1 MRKDTGTA
9 FLTYGADGTVD
20 NMKKGGKVEMSNK
33 QIVNVKVNVGDLPKK
48 KAPKPRKARK
58 PKPVGD
64 TVLLREGN
72 VPARKR
78 PGLHV
83 RFLSPGSAFGGGL
96 PAPLNSASY
105 ASAPP
110 VAQPLGRMDFIGSGE
125 VPYSRGRD
133 RRDDIPI
140 NVNPSGIRA
149 DLKPSM
155 RAVSSSSAVASPDTG
170 LELSRLRGS
179 YDALSPEYQR
189 IYNNLAFQGEVPRL
203 NDPNLQPSMRASA
216 SRPTAGQLA
225 SSSSSSYREG
235 DGGSEELLRY
245 KSDEYVPPPM
255 SLAGASSASAMPSS
269 ASAMNSSASRNQ
281 PGRERPFTT
290 TLSVRRPQA
299 ERENY
304 PTTFLHGQPKQ
315 KRDPPVDYQQLRRG
329 GSVF

>member
-1 MRKDTGTA
+1 MNKVIDSFLNDKLPSWVHKDQRA
-9 FLTYGADGTVD
+9 Y
-20 NMKKGGKVEMSNK
+20 KKGGKVEMSNK
-33 QIVNVKVNVGDLPKK
+33 QIVNVKVNVGDVLKK

-58 PKPVGD
+58 QKPAGD

-83 RFLSPGSAFGGGL
+83 RFQSPGSAFGGGL

-105 ASAPP
+105 GSAPP

-125 VPYSRGRD
+125 GIHNRGRD

-140 NVNPSGIRA
+140 NVNPSGIRS
-149 DLKPSM
+149 DVNPSM

-179 YDALSPEYQR
+179 YDGLSPEYQR

-203 NDPNLQPSMRASA
+203 NEPNLQPSIRAS
-216 SRPTAGQLA
+216 A
-225 SSSSSSYREG
+225 SSSSS
-235 DGGSEELLRY
+235 SEELLRY
-245 KSDEYVPPPM
+245 KPTEYVPPPA

-304 PTTFLHGQPKQ
+304 PSEYLYGPPKG
-315 KRDPPVDYQQLRRG
+315 KREAPAEYYQLRRG

>member
-9 FLTYGADGTVD
+9 FLTWGADGTVD
-20 NMKKGGKVEMSNK
+20 NMKKGGKVVMSNK
-33 QIVNVKVNVGDLPKK
+33 QIVNVKVNVGDLQKK

-58 PKPVGD
+58 AKPVGD
-64 TVLLREGN
+64 TILLREGN

-83 RFLSPGSAFGGGL
+83 RFQSPGSAFGGGL

-110 VAQPLGRMDFIGSGE
+110 VAQPLGRMDFVGSGE
-125 VPYSRGRD
+125 GIHNRGRD

-149 DLKPSM
+149 DVSPSM
-155 RAVSSSSAVASPDTG
+155 RAVSNSGAVASPDTG
-170 LELSRLRGS
+170 LELSRLRDS
-179 YDALSPEYQR
+179 YHALSPEYQR
-189 IYNNLAFQGEVPRL
+189 IYDKMQFQGEVPRL

-255 SLAGASSASAMPSS
+255 SLAGASAVPSS
-269 ASAMNSSASRNQ
+269 ASAMRSISQ

-290 TLSVRRPQA
+290 TLSVRRPQV

-304 PTTFLHGQPKQ
+304 PTQALYGPPKG
-315 KRDPPVDYQQLRRG
+315 KREAPVDYQQLRRG

>member
-1 MRKDTGTA
+1 MVMMSDEIVG
-9 FLTYGADGTVD
+9 L
-20 NMKKGGKVEMSNK
+20 KKGGKVVMSNK
-33 QIVNVKVNVGDLPKK
+33 QTVNVKVNVGDLPKK

-58 PKPVGD
+58 PKPAGD
-64 TVLLREGN
+64 TVVLREGN
-72 VPARKR
+72 VPARKK

-105 ASAPP
+105 GSAPP
-110 VAQPLGRMDFIGSGE
+110 VAQPLGRMDFVGSGE
-125 VPYSRGRD
+125 GLHNRGRD

-140 NVNPSGIRA
+140 NVNPSGIHA
-149 DLKPSM
+149 DVKPSM

-170 LELSRLRGS
+170 LELSRLRDS
-179 YDALSPEYQR
+179 YNALSPEYQR

-225 SSSSSSYREG
+225 SSSSSSYRES
-235 DGGSEELLRY
+235 DGGSEELFRY
-245 KSDEYVPPPM
+245 KPTEYIPPPM
-255 SLAGASSASAMPSS
+255 SLAGASAVPS
-269 ASAMNSSASRNQ
+269 SSASRNQ

-290 TLSVRRPQA
+290 TLSRRPQA
-299 ERENY
+299 ERERY
-304 PTTFLHGQPKQ
+304 DEEQLYGPTKK
-315 KRDPPVDYQQLRRG
+315 KRDPPLNPVSLRRG

>member
-9 FLTYGADGTVD
+9 FLTWGADGTVD

-33 QIVNVKVNVGDLPKK
+33 QIVNVKVNVGDVLKK

-58 PKPVGD
+58 PKPTGD

-125 VPYSRGRD
+125 GIHNRGRD

-140 NVNPSGIRA
+140 NVNPSSIRA
-149 DLKPSM
+149 DVKPSM

-170 LELSRLRGS
+170 LELSRLRSS
-179 YDALSPEYQR
+179 YDGLSPEYQR

-203 NDPNLQPSMRASA
+203 NEPNLQPSMRASA
-216 SRPTAGQLA
+216 S
-225 SSSSSSYREG
+225 SSSS
-235 DGGSEELLRY
+235 SEELLRY
-245 KSDEYVPPPM
+245 KPTEYIPPPM

-304 PTTFLHGQPKQ
+304 PPEHLYGQPKS
-315 KRDPPVDYQQLRRG
+315 KREAPAEYYQLRRG

>member
-9 FLTYGADGTVD
+9 FLTYGADGTVN
-20 NMKKGGKVEMSNK
+20 NMKKGGNVMSNK

-64 TVLLREGN
+64 TVMLRAGN
-72 VPARKR
+72 VPAPKR

-83 RFLSPGSAFGGGL
+83 RFQSPGSAFGGGL

-140 NVNPSGIRA
+140 NVNPAGIRV

-170 LELSRLRGS
+170 LELSRLRDS
-179 YDALSPEYQR
+179 YNALSPEYQR
-189 IYNNLAFQGEVPRL
+189 IYDKMQFQGEVPRL

-216 SRPTAGQLA
+216 SRPTAGQLV
-225 SSSSSSYREG
+225 SSASSSYRES

-245 KSDEYVPPPM
+245 KPDEYVPPPM
-255 SLAGASSASAMPSS
+255 SLAGASS

-304 PTTFLHGQPKQ
+304 PTQALYGPPKG
-315 KRDPPVDYQQLRRG
+315 KREAPVDYQQLRRG

>member
-1 MRKDTGTA
+1 MMSDEIVG
-9 FLTYGADGTVD
+9 L
-20 NMKKGGKVEMSNK
+20 KKGGKVVMSNK
-33 QIVNVKVNVGDLPKK
+33 QTVNVKVNVGDLPKK

-58 PKPVGD
+58 PKPAGD
-64 TVLLREGN
+64 TVVLREGN
-72 VPARKR
+72 VPARKK

-96 PAPLNSASY
+96 PAPLNLASY

-125 VPYSRGRD
+125 GLHNRGRD

-149 DLKPSM
+149 DLKPSV
-155 RAVSSSSAVASPDTG
+155 RAVSNSGTVASPDTG
-170 LELSRLRGS
+170 LELSRLRDS
-179 YDALSPEYQR
+179 YHALSPEYQR
-189 IYNNLAFQGEVPRL
+189 IYDKMQFQGEVPRL
-203 NDPNLQPSMRASA
+203 NEPNLQPSMRASA

-245 KSDEYVPPPM
+245 KSDEYVPPPA

-304 PTTFLHGQPKQ
+304 SSESLYGPPKS
-315 KRDPPVDYQQLRRG
+315 KREAPADYQHLRRG

>member
-1 MRKDTGTA
+1 MNKVMDA
-9 FLTYGADGTVD
+9 FLNDKLPSWVHKDQRAY
-20 NMKKGGKVEMSNK
+20 KKGGKVVMSNK

-64 TVLLREGN
+64 TIMLRAGN
-72 VPARKR
+72 VPASKR

-110 VAQPLGRMDFIGSGE
+110 VAQPLGRMDFVGSGE
-125 VPYSRGRD
+125 GIHNRGRD

-140 NVNPSGIRA
+140 NVNPAGIRS
-149 DLKPSM
+149 DVNPSM
-155 RAVSSSSAVASPDTG
+155 RAVSNSGAVASPDTG
-170 LELSRLRGS
+170 LDLSRLRDS
-179 YDALSPEYQR
+179 YNALSPEYQR
-189 IYNNLAFQGEVPRL
+189 IYDKMQFQGEVPRL
-203 NDPNLQPSMRASA
+203 NDPSLQPSIRASA

-225 SSSSSSYREG
+225 SSSASSYREG

-245 KSDEYVPPPM
+245 KPDEYVPAPA

-269 ASAMNSSASRNQ
+269 ASAMRSISQ
-281 PGRERPFTT
+281 PGRERSFIT
-290 TLSVRRPQA
+290 TLTRRPQA

-304 PTTFLHGQPKQ
+304 PPEALYGPSKQ
-315 KRDPPVDYQQLRRG
+315 KREGPSDYQQLRRG

>member
-1 MRKDTGTA
+1 MV
-9 FLTYGADGTVD
+9 FLLPAWANRPKEY
-20 NMKKGGKVEMSNK
+20 KKGGKVEMSNK
-33 QIVNVKVNVGDLPKK
+33 QIVNVKVNVGDVLKK

-105 ASAPP
+105 GSAPP

-140 NVNPSGIRA
+140 NVNPSGIHA
-149 DLKPSM
+149 DVKPSM

-189 IYNNLAFQGEVPRL
+189 IYDKMQFQGEVPRL
-203 NDPNLQPSMRASA
+203 NDPNLQPSIRAS
-216 SRPTAGQLA
+216 A
-225 SSSSSSYREG
+225 SSSSS
-235 DGGSEELLRY
+235 SEELLRY
-245 KSDEYVPPPM
+245 KPAEYIPPPM
-255 SLAGASSASAMPSS
+255 SLAGASAVLSS
-269 ASAMNSSASRNQ
+269 ASAMRSISQ
-281 PGRERPFTT
+281 PGRERPLTT

-299 ERENY
+299 ERERY
-304 PTTFLHGQPKQ
+304 DEEMLYGPSKQ
-315 KRDPPVDYQQLRRG
+315 KRQPPADPQSLRRG